1 MQGCLRF
8 AMRQHDP
15 RPVNSYDPD
24 VAPAATDWLAL
35 DEQER
40 IQLAETYHWQAR
52 IKVPNAKAH
61 AAFHAIVE
69 NQVAEGLESVVR
81 AMTRLTRE
89 GLSRHDAIHA
99 IGSVLVEHLSEAVSQ
114 KDKGDAGTPQSRY
127 DAAVE
132 RITAKEWY
140 RQFGPSR
147 DDG

>member
-1 MQGCLRF
+1 
-8 AMRQHDP
+8 MRPHDP
-15 RPVNSYDPD
+15 AFTGNSYDPD
-24 VAPAATDWLAL
+24 VAPVAADWLAL
-35 DEQER
+35 DELER
-40 IQLAETYHWQAR
+40 IQLAETYHRRTR
-52 IKVPNAKAH
+52 IKLPNVKAH

-69 NQVAEGLESVVR
+69 NQIAEGRESVVR

-99 IGSVLVEHLSEAVSQ
+99 IGSVLVEHFSEAVSENN
-114 KDKGDAGTPQSRY
+114 KGDASTLQSRY